1 MLVLGGTYA
10 DTEWRAAVPA
20 AFVMDD
26 EGGDGDVTFAQ
37 FQTNI
42 VEAGTAL
49 AKSGTTLAVDVDD
62 ATEVAAALAD
72 ADTVLVYDDSA
83 GATRKALLS
92 RLPTYLNN
100 HANLTSLNAL
110 AAVGTI
116 GTGVWQGTAIADAY
130 LGTGINADKISGGDV
145 SNTEF
150 DYLNGATSNIQ
161 AQLDGIP
168 SAAVT
173 LTNKTFD
180 ADGTG
185 NVLSNID
192 NANIKAGAAID
203 ATKISSGDVTDVEF
217 DYLNGVTSAIQ
228 TQLDA
233 KLESDVTSLTSLGAV
248 GTQTQ
253 DLNMGSNKIVGVAAP
268 TADTDAA
275 NKVYVDNAVGSIH
288 RKRPAETVVTADL
301 GATYDNGA
309 LTLTAGSNG
318 AFAAANGVTATDGQ
332 YVLVTSQNDAWTNGL
347 YQLTTEGDAGTPW
360 VLTRSDDVASTAE
373 FEGALVLVLGGTYAD
388 TEWRA
393 AVPAAFVM
401 DDEGGDGDV
410 TFAQFQTNIVAAGTG
425 LAKSGTTLEVDVNQ
439 PADISAA
446 LADGDQVLVYDATAT
461 ATFKAN
467 VSRLPTYLN
476 DHANL
481 TSLNALATVGTI
493 GTGVWQGTAIADA
506 YLGTG
511 INADKIADGSVSN
524 AEFQYLNGVTSAIQT
539 QLDTK
544 LTAASTHT
552 LTNKTFDADGTGNSL
567 TNIEDANIKA
577 GAAIN
582 AAKIGDG
589 NVSNTEFDYLNGVTN
604 PIQSQINSKIGS
616 TLATNLN
623 FDNAFQ
629 IVNLIEPSSGQNAAT
644 KAYVDAQ
651 VDNAVGSIQR
661 KRNAHAVATAP
672 IAAPSTYDAGVLTA
686 DANGAFPAVD
696 GVTLAAG
703 DYVLLTAQVSALENG
718 LYEVTT
724 VGDAGTEWELTRSDD
739 MNVDAEFDGALVLV
753 MGGTTYTDT
762 EWRVA
767 VASDFEVGT
776 DNVTVA
782 QFQTNIVTAGTA
794 LAKTG
799 TTLDVDVSDATEVAA
814 ALADADT
821 VLVYDDSASATRK
834 ALLSRLP
841 TYLNDHANLTSL
853 SALATVG
860 TIGTGVWQ
868 GTAIADAYLDTGI
881 NADKIADGSVSNA
894 EFQYLD
900 GVTSAIQ
907 TQLDTK
913 LTAASTHT
921 LTNKT
926 FDADGTGNSLT
937 NVEDANIKAGAAIN
951 AAKIADGSVSN
962 AEFQYLGG
970 VTSDVQTQLDGKFS
984 DAAPLT
990 IGANAT
996 GGASTWRR
1004 MERFSVIVDLDGLKA
1019 DAQDTLVA
1027 VDGATANT
1035 EVAYLDAAEL
1045 GTITEFRV
1053 RCLEIPSGGAQI
1065 KFVVSATEQN
1075 EGDDLSGATSL
1086 VEPGGA
1092 WTADQ
1097 VVTTT
1102 DPTILNTAA
1111 DKYVYMCCDNVV
1123 TNISFGQGQYLVE
1136 VVCTGA

>member
-1 MLVLGGTYA
+1 MSAASFPNGVDVASLKIGGA
-10 DTEWRAAVPA
+10 
-20 AFVMDD
+20 
-26 EGGDGDVTFAQ
+26 
-37 FQTNI
+37 
-42 VEAGTAL
+42 
-49 AKSGTTLAVDVDD
+49 AVDVTGSELSYVSGVTSAVQDQLDDIPSDTATYTNKTIDADNNTITNLENDNIKAGAGID
-62 ATEVAAALAD
+62 ATKLAD
-72 ADTVLVYDDSA
+72 GSVTN
-83 GATRKALLS
+83 TEF
-92 RLPTYLNN
+92 
-100 HANLTSLNAL
+100 
-110 AAVGTI
+110 
-116 GTGVWQGTAIADAY
+116 QY
-130 LGTGINADKISGGDV
+130 LGTV
-145 SNTEF
+145 
-150 DYLNGATSNIQ
+150 TSNVQDQI
-161 AQLDGIP
+161 DGLP
-168 SAAVT
+168 SATAT
-173 LTNKTFD
+173 YTNKTLD
-180 ADGTG
+180 ADNNTIT
-185 NVLSNID
+185 NLED
-192 NANIKAGAAID
+192 DNIKAGAAID
-203 ATKISSGDVTDVEF
+203 AAKIGSGDVSNTEF
-217 DYLNGVTSAIQ
+217 GYLNGVTSAIQ
-228 TQLDA
+228 TQLDT

-253 DLNMGSNKIVGVAAP
+253 DLNMGSNKIVSLGVPSSAN
-268 TADTDAA
+268 DATT
-275 NKVYVDNAVGSIH
+275 KGYVDVAISTAVGSIH

-467 VSRLPTYLN
+467 V
-476 DHANL
+476 
-481 TSLNALATVGTI
+481 
-493 GTGVWQGTAIADA
+493 
-506 YLGTG
+506 
-511 INADKIADGSVSN
+511 
-524 AEFQYLNGVTSAIQT
+524 
-539 QLDTK
+539 
-544 LTAASTHT
+544 
-552 LTNKTFDADGTGNSL
+552 
-567 TNIEDANIKA
+567 
-577 GAAIN
+577 
-582 AAKIGDG
+582 
-589 NVSNTEFDYLNGVTN
+589 
-604 PIQSQINSKIGS
+604 
-616 TLATNLN
+616 
-623 FDNAFQ
+623 
-629 IVNLIEPSSGQNAAT
+629 
-644 KAYVDAQ
+644 
-651 VDNAVGSIQR
+651 
-661 KRNAHAVATAP
+661 
-672 IAAPSTYDAGVLTA
+672 
-686 DANGAFPAVD
+686 
-696 GVTLAAG
+696 
-703 DYVLLTAQVSALENG
+703 
-718 LYEVTT
+718 
-724 VGDAGTEWELTRSDD
+724 
-739 MNVDAEFDGALVLV
+739 
-753 MGGTTYTDT
+753 
-762 EWRVA
+762 
-767 VASDFEVGT
+767 
-776 DNVTVA
+776 
-782 QFQTNIVTAGTA
+782 
-794 LAKTG
+794 
-799 TTLDVDVSDATEVAA
+799 
-814 ALADADT
+814 
-821 VLVYDDSASATRK
+821 
-834 ALLSRLP
+834 SRLP